1 MRAKMLLYR
10 DSTNFT
16 PVWCTV
22 FDGLESL
29 ARSVRNTIFFR
40 RRHFAARKAKSG
52 QREVKIHEQ
61 HENSELKRRAPKSKV
76 TLTGWIDAPICNR
89 KKRRKSSFGKK
100 VIGKKEEKVFVKV
113 ERLSKRILN
122 FQCERSCYRY
132 WKLFRSFNFLK
143 WHLQSEER
151 RKRTFFHKKKLP
163 DKQKKCFMK
172 LKRNNR

>member
-76 TLTGWIDAPICNR
+76 TLTGVHVAKPCKIYT
-89 KKRRKSSFGKK
+89 GKK
-100 VIGKKEEKVFVKV
+100 
-113 ERLSKRILN
+113 
-122 FQCERSCYRY
+122 
-132 WKLFRSFNFLK
+132 
-143 WHLQSEER
+143 
-151 RKRTFFHKKKLP
+151 KKK
-163 DKQKKCFMK
+163 KKKKKKTCLLLLTRSITGLIAYLALHLSSTFSSCSHTHTS
-172 LKRNNR
+172 LSFVPFSITSLYILTSSSLSLSLSLSLFLSLSVSLFL

>member
-76 TLTGWIDAPICNR
+76 TLTGLTTRQTFLSDCGKLDGVCSSSTDLKIITIFRYMKRSAIFFSNTCGAIVKKK
-89 KKRRKSSFGKK
+89 KKRKEKK
-100 VIGKKEEKVFVKV
+100 TVGSTNE
-113 ERLSKRILN
+113 
-122 FQCERSCYRY
+122 
-132 WKLFRSFNFLK
+132 
-143 WHLQSEER
+143 
-151 RKRTFFHKKKLP
+151 
-163 DKQKKCFMK
+163 D
-172 LKRNNR
+172 